1 MKYNPALFFNN
12 NHFSPKT
19 GKINSF
25 LKSYPVSLS
34 GLLDIVGGDDDGG
47 GCGAGYLDEV
57 SPDGLSQQG
66 IHPHCGLVQNEK
78 LRLLEQSNREA
89 GSPGNI

>member
-1 MKYNPALFFNN
+1 M
-12 NHFSPKT
+12 
-19 GKINSF
+19 
-25 LKSYPVSLS
+25 
-34 GLLDIVGGDDDGG
+34 GGDDDGG

-89 GSPGNI
+89 GSPGNISNILSPCYCYQHLINSLLLFIQHLKSY